1 MWKAIS
7 WVKEKSNIKI
17 ILALTALF
25 IVFLVFMNGNIIG
38 TAKLKSV
45 TGGAGILDLEFG
57 YSADRAYN
65 ILESQGTEG
74 RQLYKVMLYV
84 DFAFPFV
91 YMMFGV
97 LTIGYLL
104 KINKIKNN
112 AVHYLIFVPVLAMFC
127 DWTENILILQMI
139 GKFPAKMAVIALLSS
154 TFTIMKFIFI
164 AIFFAAIVVFFVRTI
179 FSSKRKSINI
189 KTRENIK

>member
-7 WVKEKSNIKI
+7 WVKAKSNIKI

-38 TAKLKSV
+38 TAKLKSI

-57 YSADRAYN
+57 YSVDKAYN

-112 AVHYLIFVPVLAMFC
+112 AVHYLIFAPVLAMLC
-127 DWTENILILQMI
+127 DWTENIFILRMI
-139 GKFPAKMAVIALLSS
+139 GKFPEKMVVIAQLAS

-164 AIFFAAIVVFFVRTI
+164 GIFFAAAVVFLIRAI
-179 FSSKRKSINI
+179 FSSKRKSII
-189 KTRENIK
+189 VI